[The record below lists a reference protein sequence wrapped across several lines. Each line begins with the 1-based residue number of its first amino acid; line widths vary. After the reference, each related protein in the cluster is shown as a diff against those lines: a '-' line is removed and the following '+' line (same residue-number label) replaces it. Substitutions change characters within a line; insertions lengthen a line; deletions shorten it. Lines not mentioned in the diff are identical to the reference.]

1 MNTINNTTAT
11 TTTSMM
17 TMMGATITTRL
28 VELLEPDKAGVVVEV
43 ADRRTVVADSVT
55 GIKVLVEV
63 VEVLVF
69 LTSWVVAVVEVVVVG
84 ASVTA

>member
-11 TTTSMM
+11 TTASMM

-55 GIKVLVEV
+55 GIKVVEEV
-63 VEVLVF
+63 VVF
-69 LTSWVVAVVEVVVVG
+69 LTSSVVVVVEVVVG